1 MAGNAGWS
9 VNATWF
15 KMARQT
21 LLMLK
26 GASAKDRAKG
36 AKTSMRLALKL
47 AFALRG
53 SMAAVVV
60 SAVLVAGQARP
71 FPGPDV
77 QQIYQRLLPQI
88 EKISA
93 FDHHAH
99 PGFAD
104 DPDVDAM
111 AAPPNASEALR
122 TRDDNLELVSAA
134 KALFGYPFSDL
145 SPEHSKW
152 LVNKKAELKKQY
164 PGPAYF
170 NRILD
175 EINTESSVANRAM
188 MADYLDPKRFPWV
201 FFSDA
206 FMWPFNN
213 ERETA
218 RNPDEGV
225 FIPLQEKMLHRW
237 MQQEHVDKLPAGF
250 GDYLKFVS
258 QVLED
263 NQKHG
268 GIAQKF
274 EVAYF
279 RPTTFGDPTRAQ
291 AEEIY
296 ARYIAG
302 GVPGEK
308 EYRTFQD
315 YIFRYLILE
324 GGRLHLPVHIHTA
337 IGIGDYFNLSQSNI
351 MNLESV
357 LRDPRYASTTFVM
370 IHGGYPLERQAIW
383 LAAMKNVYLDSS
395 FGELAQYP
403 SAFKETL
410 KMWLET
416 FPDKITFGTDCFPYN
431 DVLGAEESY
440 WLGAESS
447 RTALASALAEMISE
461 GEITETRAME
471 LARGYLHDNA
481 VKLYEGKVQ

>member
-1 MAGNAGWS
+1 MDKTTMLMKFVFVGAVMSFSCFAGA
-9 VNATWF
+9 
-15 KMARQT
+15 
-21 LLMLK
+21 
-26 GASAKDRAKG
+26 
-36 AKTSMRLALKL
+36 
-47 AFALRG
+47 
-53 SMAAVVV
+53 
-60 SAVLVAGQARP
+60 QARP

-88 EKISA
+88 EKIPA

-99 PGFAD
+99 PGFSD
-104 DPDVDAM
+104 DLDVDAM
-111 AAPPNASEALR
+111 AAPPNASAALR
-122 TRDDNLELVSAA
+122 TRDDNPELAAAA
-134 KALFGYPFSDL
+134 KALFGYPYTDF
-145 SPEHSKW
+145 SPEHAKW
-152 LVNKKAELKKQY
+152 LVAKKAELKKQLT
-164 PGPAYF
+164 GTAYF
-170 NRILD
+170 NSILD
-175 EINTESSVANRAM
+175 NLNTESSVANRAM
-188 MADYLDPKRFPWV
+188 MPDYLDPKRFPWV
-201 FFSDA
+201 FFADS

-213 ERETA
+213 QRETA
-218 RNPDEGV
+218 RNPDQGV

-237 MQQEHVDKLPAGF
+237 MQQENVSKLPADF
-250 GDYLKFVS
+250 NEYLKFIS

-279 RPTTFGDPTRAQ
+279 RPTTFGDPTP
-291 AEEIY
+291 AEAEDIY
-296 ARYIAG
+296 LRYVLG
-302 GVPGEK
+302 GIPTEK

-315 YIFRYLILE
+315 FIFRFLVRE

-337 IGIGDYFNLSQSNI
+337 VGIGDYFNLSQSNI

-357 LRDPRYASTTFVM
+357 LRDPRYAGTTFVM

-431 DVLGAEESY
+431 DVLGWEKSY
-440 WLGAESS
+440 LLGVRSS
-447 RTALASALAEMISE
+447 RTPLSSRLQPVLLVALI
-461 GEITETRAME
+461 
-471 LARGYLHDNA
+471 
-481 VKLYEGKVQ
+481 